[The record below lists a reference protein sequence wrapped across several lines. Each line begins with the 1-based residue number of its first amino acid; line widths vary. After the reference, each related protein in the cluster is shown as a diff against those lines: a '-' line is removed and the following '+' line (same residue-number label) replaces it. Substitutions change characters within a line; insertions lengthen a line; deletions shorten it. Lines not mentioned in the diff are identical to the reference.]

1 MLRYKRA
8 LDTWLSED
16 LVAEGVTSLMK
27 LAEKAGKPDVMVTD
41 PFLSAS
47 ALAAE
52 ALDVPLAVSGWPAQR
67 ELNDEFLFPVQK
79 TLGTDSQERI
89 KRLCERF
96 GLKGSNFAGRT
107 PSILSERLHIS
118 YFNDFWYQAEAETIL
133 PQTLFVGEN
142 LPRRWMRLLAG

>member
-27 LAEKAGKPDVMVTD
+27 LAEKSRKPDVMVTD

-79 TLGTDSQERI
+79 TLGTDSQERL

-96 GLKGSNFAGRT
+96 RAERQQFRSGANTLYPQRT
-107 PSILSERLHIS
+107 PAH
-118 YFNDFWYQAEAETIL
+118 
-133 PQTLFVGEN
+133 
-142 LPRRWMRLLAG
+142 